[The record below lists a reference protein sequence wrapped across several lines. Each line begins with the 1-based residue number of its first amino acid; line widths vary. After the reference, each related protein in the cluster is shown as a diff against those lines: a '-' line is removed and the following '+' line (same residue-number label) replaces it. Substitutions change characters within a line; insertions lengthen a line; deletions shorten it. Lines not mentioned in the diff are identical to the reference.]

1 MWDEEVDVA
10 VVGAGIGGL
19 ANAIAV
25 VDAGGDVLVAD
36 ARSHAVGGGHSGALR
51 ERLQARSQSLL
62 PETIDCETNE
72 YFAAVSEG
80 IQQLPQPAGEAS
92 SVPRRN
98 ARNLSS
104 EEAFGS
110 VEPFFGSRLNS
121 WAEQCI
127 TSPYGLMYTSMR
139 DWQTTTMRSGN
150 GESIEV
156 CSVGAMDW
164 APGFG
169 EGDLHKW
176 LATQADERDIEVQSS
191 STLDRIVF
199 EEGVIVGIVLSTPT
213 GPWAVRTHAG
223 ICLAP
228 GDQDVYASDAVD
240 LGAGDRLHV
249 CLVGRTASRY
259 GRVELLATEPSA
271 PSRPICTGSRRQLR
285 DGLHDARQQSLDGW
299 RCGVVHGY
307 PALGQ

>member
-19 ANAIAV
+19 ANAIAA
-25 VDAGGDVLVAD
+25 VDAGGEVLVVD
-36 ARSHAVGGGHSGALR
+36 ARPHAFGGGHPGALR
-51 ERLQARSQSLL
+51 ERVEARPLSLL
-62 PETIDCETNE
+62 PETVDPETTE

-80 IQQLPQPAGEAS
+80 VLQVPQPAGEV

-104 EEAFGS
+104 DEAFGS
-110 VEPFFGSRLNS
+110 VEPFFGSRLNA

-169 EGDLHKW
+169 EGDLRQW
-176 LATQADERDIEVQSS
+176 LLAQAEERDIEVQPS
-191 STLDRIVF
+191 STLERIVF
-199 EEGVIVGIVLSTPT
+199 EEGLIVGIVLSTPT
-213 GPWAVRTHAG
+213 GPWAVRTRAG

-228 GDQDVYASDAVD
+228 GDQDAYEGASV
-240 LGAGDRLHV
+240 GPEAGDRLHV

-259 GRVELLATEPSA
+259 GRVELLATEPAA
-271 PSRPICTGSRRQLR
+271 PTRPVCTGSRRQLR